1 MCCFLFFAPYGLKK
15 VRFTCYRALSAPAQ
29 SPIEGSHHRH
39 RPATGSMMSR
49 GNINASTAP
58 AHKTTACKVVSKT
71 RKIGKKRRKSH
82 FFVYF
87 AKKQTL
93 NSKSRSVGAKAVQL
107 QLVESLIVLVVTL
120 ARFHRHRKHGARS
133 FFDDICSLAV
143 SPPTQNPAQSKS
155 DSHTSAASTSKSK
168 SYRSPFRALADD
180 AKSTVDIHSNL
191 AITLTKYRLNSVA
204 CTTQLLTESE
214 SSGCT

>member
-1 MCCFLFFAPYGLKK
+1 MYSRLQGTQLKNQNVIVFRFPDLCCFLFFAPYGLKK

-120 ARFHRHRKHGARS
+120 ARFHRSEKRVVVTAFHANEFVLRS
-133 FFDDICSLAV
+133 ISRI
-143 SPPTQNPAQSKS
+143 Q
-155 DSHTSAASTSKSK
+155 HTAALE
-168 SYRSPFRALADD
+168 R
-180 AKSTVDIHSNL
+180 
-191 AITLTKYRLNSVA
+191 TLH
-204 CTTQLLTESE
+204 
-214 SSGCT
+214 